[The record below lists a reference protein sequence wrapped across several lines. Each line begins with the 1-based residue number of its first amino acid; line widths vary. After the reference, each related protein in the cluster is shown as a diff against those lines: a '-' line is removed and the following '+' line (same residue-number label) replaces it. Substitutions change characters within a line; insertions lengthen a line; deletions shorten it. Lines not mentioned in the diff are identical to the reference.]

1 MKEKQSFDI
10 FFLPNWEHY
19 VWMLFH
25 QEELSYISPYA
36 LSQFPLDPNIFLQ
49 KKIEII
55 LLLRPNYICT
65 IFAQV
70 LCMLL
75 ASLLEKNY
83 LVNNMTLKRW
93 VQFLP
98 ISLCYQIS
106 HNIVMH
112 TYAMPMLLRLVIF
125 PITPSSGG
133 SLMGNIGTSFGILLS
148 KSQLVLDCKS
158 TKCQWRTEASTTFSL
173 MSNRSLIV

>member
-1 MKEKQSFDI
+1 
-10 FFLPNWEHY
+10 
-19 VWMLFH
+19 MLFH

-83 LVNNMTLKRW
+83 LVNNRYDIENTS
-93 VQFLP
+93 P
-98 ISLCYQIS
+98 IFTDKS
-106 HNIVMH
+106 
-112 TYAMPMLLRLVIF
+112 MLLDK
-125 PITPSSGG
+125 P
-133 SLMGNIGTSFGILLS
+133 
-148 KSQLVLDCKS
+148 
-158 TKCQWRTEASTTFSL
+158 
-173 MSNRSLIV
+173 